1 MTSAVIV
8 SVRVEASAQEAFAAF
23 TEDIAIWWRPSALFE
38 ITPRGDGELYFEPGP
53 EGRLMTRL
61 AAGKPFEIG
70 RILDWQPGVR
80 LRFSWRQAT
89 FPPDRVTEVEV
100 RFEPLGDETRVT
112 VEHRG
117 WDAIPEGGAARH
129 GFPLHPFQARLAEFW
144 RAQLGRLADGA
155 RGG

>member
-80 LRFSWRQAT
+80 LRFFLAS
-89 FPPDRVTEVEV
+89 
-100 RFEPLGDETRVT
+100 GDVSTRSG
-112 VEHRG
+112 HRG
-117 WDAIPEGGAARH
+117 RGSFRTP
-129 GFPLHPFQARLAEFW
+129 
-144 RAQLGRLADGA
+144 GR
-155 RGG
+155 